1 MKYEL
6 WYSIV
11 VRDRRGK
18 IISREQRRSHSLL
31 KQWNQ
36 LAYLYMSATALN
48 ITDTGG
54 TPRSIGAD
62 GMGFWINS
70 SIGDDDAGIIIG
82 TGNTAVA
89 LDDYAVETKIVEGA
103 GAGQMNYLAC
113 LAANP
118 VVAAPICSFEVS
130 RSVVNNSG
138 SQITVREAGLYFWL
152 DGTPRYGCAARDVFN
167 TPQDVPHGGSIIVNW
182 TIRVSV

>member
-1 MKYEL
+1 MKHQL
-6 WYSIV
+6 WYSVV
-11 VRDRRGK
+11 VRDCNGK
-18 IISREQRRSHSLL
+18 VISREHRRSRSFL
-31 KQWNQ
+31 KAWNQ
-36 LAYLYMSATALN
+36 LSYVYMTAGTLG

-54 TPRSIGAD
+54 VSRSIGAD
-62 GMGFWINS
+62 GMGFWVKAS
-70 SIGDDDAGIIIG
+70 VADDDKGIIIG

-113 LAANP
+113 TIAPP
-118 VVAAPICSFEVS
+118 VVAGPICSFQVS

-138 SQITVREAGLYFWL
+138 GLITVREAGLYMRL
-152 DGTPRYGCAARDVFN
+152 DGTPYYGCAARDVFS
-167 TPQDVPHGGSIIVNW
+167 TPQDVPDSGTITVDW